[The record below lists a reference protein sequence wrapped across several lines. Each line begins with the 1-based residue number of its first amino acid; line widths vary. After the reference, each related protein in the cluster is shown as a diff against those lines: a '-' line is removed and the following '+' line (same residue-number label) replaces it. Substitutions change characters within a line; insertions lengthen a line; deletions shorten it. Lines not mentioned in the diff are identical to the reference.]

1 MKQLASKTYYQ
12 QKQAALIASQQ
23 ESEEE
28 FARLSPIDKQAKEQR
43 LQALLADSKKKWQAA
58 VYRKSI
64 FSRWKF
70 RRAIRLA
77 LSVAAH
83 YEMDVTAEA
92 DALMGV
98 ITLVTDQFLSDTDWR
113 DGQYRRGLLR
123 LLRGANGVSIAGAED
138 ETVQIILD
146 YPLARAASRKRS

>member
-28 FARLSPIDKQAKEQR
+28 FARLSPIDKQAKDQR

-64 FSRWKF
+64 FSR
-70 RRAIRLA
+70 
-77 LSVAAH
+77 
-83 YEMDVTAEA
+83 
-92 DALMGV
+92 
-98 ITLVTDQFLSDTDWR
+98 
-113 DGQYRRGLLR
+113 
-123 LLRGANGVSIAGAED
+123 
-138 ETVQIILD
+138 
-146 YPLARAASRKRS
+146 